1 MATPKIV
8 LLSISSRRISKRPIC
23 FNLAPPQSRRTR
35 DPDML
40 SAVGLSDIDCPCG
53 QDKKSRR
60 FYSDHQ
66 STLVAIGIGRHVR
79 VGSFA
84 SIPRCNSEVGFIPNN
99 GHPSALPPII
109 IVRVRPRI
117 RRDLALLRQLDHETD
132 PAMWYGP
139 IGPEIFGIMRPIGP
153 YGVYSFLF
161 SIF

>member
-53 QDKKSRR
+53 QDKKSRH

-79 VGSFA
+79 VGSKCEIL
-84 SIPRCNSEVGFIPNN
+84 SPSRC
-99 GHPSALPPII
+99 LPLCLRTRTLLDA
-109 IVRVRPRI
+109 VSTSH
-117 RRDLALLRQLDHETD
+117 LAE
-132 PAMWYGP
+132 
-139 IGPEIFGIMRPIGP
+139 
-153 YGVYSFLF
+153 
-161 SIF
+161 